1 MRASNRRIQRRVN
14 NPSTTSIHRGAMTAT
29 HSTPADRT
37 TPRPA
42 QSLLTFTAIALPAG
56 WIFLSVPLF
65 TGWPVA
71 PFVLATLFLGMVP
84 TALLLTRRGNNTTVR
99 DLLRDCIR
107 LPHPVAWLIPAT
119 LLIPVATRVGA
130 SLVGGGEPITSA
142 LVVDLIVNVVSSV
155 LIVNLWEE
163 MVWAGFVQRT
173 ASKAYGFVRGA
184 LLTAALF
191 VAIHLPLAFF
201 GIDGAA
207 DLAYNL
213 AIMVASGVGMRLL
226 IGALDVWGRGSIL
239 AIALLHATFNA
250 SGDLVDADHDWIR
263 YAVTLGF
270 GLMVLFAPGLRRS
283 HAWTEKLR

>member
-1 MRASNRRIQRRVN
+1 MIQQQRNTVSTASV
-14 NPSTTSIHRGAMTAT
+14 HRGAMTAT
-29 HSTPADRT
+29 HSPPAERT

-42 QSLLTFTAIALPAG
+42 QSLLRFTAIALPAG
-56 WIFLSVPLF
+56 WVFLSVPLF
-65 TGWPVA
+65 TGWPVE

-173 ASKAYGFVRGA
+173 ASNAYGFVRSA

-239 AIALLHATFNA
+239 AVALLHASFNA
-250 SGDLVDADHDWIR
+250 SGDLVGADHDWIR

-283 HAWTEKLR
+283 HAWTEELR

>member
-1 MRASNRRIQRRVN
+1 
-14 NPSTTSIHRGAMTAT
+14 MTAT

-65 TGWPVA
+65 MDWPVA
-71 PFVLATLFLGMVP
+71 PFVLGTLFLGMVP
-84 TALLLTRRGNNTTVR
+84 AALLLTRRGNNTTVR

-191 VAIHLPLAFF
+191 VAIHLPLAFY

-213 AIMVASGVGMRLL
+213 AIMVASGVGMRLI

-239 AIALLHATFNA
+239 AVALLHASFNA
-250 SGDLVDADHDWIR
+250 SGDLVGTDHDWIR
-263 YAVTLGF
+263 YAVTLSF
-270 GLMVLFAPGLRRS
+270 GLLVLFAPGLRRS
-283 HAWTEKLR
+283 HAGTEELR